1 MMDTHRRNQDPFEGG
16 LPSSANSMY
25 SPDHTPQ
32 QTPYRR
38 RSIETATSH
47 TGSDN
52 ISAAPRN
59 PFMSTPLGTS
69 KNSSAIH
76 LHQQKQNQRYF
87 RSRRV
92 KKGEVDHPWK
102 AVKDPRQKW
111 VTILPLIGLALGFAV
126 AGYLVYDGL
135 SSIVNHT
142 YKLVL
147 DEDWSKG
154 FNTDIW
160 TKEVNLGGF
169 GYVVASEP
177 RIDICA
183 C

>member
-1 MMDTHRRNQDPFEGG
+1 MDMHRRNQDPFEFG

-25 SPDHTPQ
+25 SPEQTPQ
-32 QTPYRR
+32 QTPHRR
-38 RSIETATSH
+38 RSIETASH

-59 PFMSTPLGTS
+59 PFNATPLGTS

-76 LHQQKQNQRYF
+76 LHQQKQNQKYF

-92 KKGEVDHPWK
+92 KKGEVNHPWK
-102 AVKDPRQKW
+102 DQKDPRQKW
-111 VTILPLIGLALGFAV
+111 VTIIPLIGLALGFAV

-135 SSIVNHT
+135 STIVNHT
-142 YKLVL
+142 YTLVL

-154 FNTDIW
+154 FNTDVW

-169 GYVVASEP
+169 GYVAESEP
-177 RIDICA
+177 QYQSSA
-183 C
+183 Y

>member
-52 ISAAPRN
+52 INAAPRN

-111 VTILPLIGLALGFAV
+111 VTIFPLIGLALGFAV

-169 GYVVASEP
+169 GYVGASEP